1 MLRLFRLI
9 CLAAACAWLPAA
21 EGAVL
26 FYVQDLRLV
35 QSAGL
40 TAVPAVLFTDFDQ
53 GISGGGTLESPDSA
67 ARQHSILGPEFVAM
81 ESTVTGM
88 ATRAL
93 SVLRVSFQLNDS
105 ADYQLDGR
113 LQLTGGT
120 GFSCI
125 SLVNLAQRDPVL
137 VNEVLPAPGVES
149 AVHAFA
155 RSGILAPGDYE
166 LEAIIYAGGEGRPEQ
181 GSLEMSFRIPEPGF
195 VPLAGAG
202 AWLLSGRR
210 RQKFA

>member
-1 MLRLFRLI
+1 MLRFFRLI

-26 FYVQDLRLV
+26 LYVQDLRLV

-40 TAVPAVLFTDFDQ
+40 TDGPASPFADFDH
-53 GISGGGTLESPDSA
+53 GIAGGGTLENPDSA
-67 ARQHSILGPEFVAM
+67 ARQRSVLGPAFVVM

-93 SVLRVSFQLNDS
+93 SVLRVSFHLGDTT
-105 ADYQLDGR
+105 AWQLDGR

-137 VNEVLPAPGVES
+137 VNEVLPAPGEEN
-149 AVHAFA
+149 AVHTFS
-155 RSGILAPGDYE
+155 RSGTLAPGDYE

-181 GSLEMSFRIPEPGF
+181 GSLEMSFRIPEPCS
-195 VPLAGAG
+195 VTLAGAG
-202 AWLLSGRR
+202 ICLLSGRR